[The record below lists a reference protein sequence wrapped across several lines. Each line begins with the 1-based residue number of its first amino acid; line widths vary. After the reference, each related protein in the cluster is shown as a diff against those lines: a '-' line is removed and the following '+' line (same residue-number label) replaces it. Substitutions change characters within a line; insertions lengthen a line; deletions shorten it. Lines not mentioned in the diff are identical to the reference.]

1 MTSFPIWAAVAGG
14 GALGATARY
23 GVSVLAARLLGPAFP
38 WGTLAVNVIGCFAMG
53 LVVHWLAGREP
64 NPMALRAF
72 LAVGVLGGFT
82 TFSAFALDVVT
93 LYRDKAFTV
102 AAAYLLA
109 SVILSVGGLL
119 AGLAAG
125 RAFA

>member
-1 MTSFPIWAAVAGG
+1 MTNFPLWLAVAGG
-14 GALGATARY
+14 GALGATARF
-23 GVSVLAARLLGPAFP
+23 GVSVLASRVLGPAFP
-38 WGTLAVNVIGCFAMG
+38 WGTLAVNIIGCFVMG
-53 LVVHWLAGREP
+53 IVVHWLAGREP

-72 LAVGVLGGFT
+72 LAIGMLGGFT

-93 LYRDKAFTV
+93 LYRDKTFAV
-102 AAAYLLA
+102 AAVYLLA

-125 RAFA
+125 RALL